1 MELFFNEH
9 SYTKLLNKVGLETE
23 GTKGQIIS
31 ILVALVICWLPLA
44 FITLI
49 QHNFWT
55 GNFANSFITNFD
67 MQVRLLITLPILI
80 FSERVVN
87 LKLGKLLT
95 HFVSSGIIRTEDTER
110 FYQIVGNQVK
120 LMKSRW
126 VDLALF
132 ILCYLQVFLIFFYT
146 AENTH
151 MLDWGLK
158 EGHESLNIAGLWSTI
173 ISKPFVLY
181 LVYGWMLRIVVW
193 GIILYKIARLNLNLF
208 PPHPDLVGGLGFLP
222 YSIRYL
228 SPVAFAFS
236 AIIAGNMADFV
247 LIEGAH
253 VLDFKFLAIAY
264 FIFITVLFIF
274 PMLFFSKKLTSAR
287 EQSIFENN
295 DYANGI
301 FRELQTKVALK
312 GFNEVSADDMNSPE
326 FSTVC
331 DMSGVFGNVLNM
343 QTLPLTLKDLLPLWM
358 MTAIPF
364 VFVVFIEY
372 PIIQVLKTVLSMLV

>member
-1 MELFFNEH
+1 M
-9 SYTKLLNKVGLETE
+9 
-23 GTKGQIIS
+23 
-31 ILVALVICWLPLA
+31 
-44 FITLI
+44 
-49 QHNFWT
+49 
-55 GNFANSFITNFD
+55 
-67 MQVRLLITLPILI
+67 
-80 FSERVVN
+80 
-87 LKLGKLLT
+87 
-95 HFVSSGIIRTEDTER
+95 
-110 FYQIVGNQVK
+110 
-120 LMKSRW
+120 
-126 VDLALF
+126 
-132 ILCYLQVFLIFFYT
+132 
-146 AENTH
+146 
-151 MLDWGLK
+151 
-158 EGHESLNIAGLWSTI
+158 
-173 ISKPFVLY
+173 
-181 LVYGWMLRIVVW
+181 
-193 GIILYKIARLNLNLF
+193 F

-264 FIFITVLFIF
+264 FIFITVLFVF
-274 PMLFFSKKLTSAR
+274 PMLFFSEKLSSAR

-312 GFNEVSADDMNSPE
+312 GFNEVNADDMNSPE

-343 QTLPLTLKDLLPLWM
+343 QTLPFTLKDLLPLWM

-364 VFVVFIEY
+364 VFVVFIEF